1 MPGEGGRRDEVYC
14 PGEKKRVSTC
24 DQGKQRSVQQLGM
37 VQKNQLDLQ
46 GFLKTNMETVV
57 SGIRSTG
64 NLHLGNY
71 FGAIRN
77 FLKMQYENHCY
88 FFIADY
94 HALTTHP
101 KPDDLHGNIKQVLA
115 EYLACGIDPEVAT
128 VFIQSDV
135 PEVTELYLL
144 LNMNAYVGEL
154 ERTTSFKE
162 KIRNQPDNIN
172 AGLLTYPVLMA
183 ADIIIHKANK
193 VPVGKDQEQ
202 HLEMTRRFARRFNTM
217 YEVDYFPEPDAYNFG
232 KKLLKIPGLDG
243 TGKMG
248 KSEGNGIFLADTP
261 QEIRKK
267 VMRAVTDAGP
277 QKPGEKP
284 SEPVQNLFTIM
295 NVVSDHSTVK
305 YFTEKHASCE
315 IRYGDMKKQLA
326 EDIIRVTDP
335 IRERINEI
343 LADNKYLARVVSEGA
358 GKARASA
365 SETIREVREIIGY
378 KSF

>member
-1 MPGEGGRRDEVYC
+1 
-14 PGEKKRVSTC
+14 
-24 DQGKQRSVQQLGM
+24 
-37 VQKNQLDLQ
+37 
-46 GFLKTNMETVV
+46 METVV

-64 NLHLGNY
+64 YLHLGNY

-77 FLKMQYENHCY
+77 FLKMQKENNCF

-94 HALTTHP
+94 HSLTTHP
-101 KPDDLHGNIKQVLA
+101 RPDDIHGNIKQVLA

-135 PEVTELYLL
+135 PEVVELYLL

-162 KIRNQPDNIN
+162 KIRKQPDNIN

-217 YEVDYFPEPDAYNFG
+217 YGVNYFPEPDAYNFG
-232 KKLLKIPGLDG
+232 KKLIKIPGLDG

-248 KSEGNGIFLADTP
+248 KSEGNGIFLADSP

-267 VMRAVTDAGP
+267 VMKAVTDAGP
-277 QKPGEKP
+277 STPGEKP
-284 SEPVQNLFTIM
+284 SEPVKNLFTIM
-295 NVVSDHSTVK
+295 SVVSDQSTLK
-305 YFTEKHASCE
+305 YFTDKHASGE
-315 IRYGDMKKQLA
+315 IRYGEMKKQLA
-326 EDIIRVTDP
+326 EDIIKVTEP

-343 LADNKYLARVVSEGA
+343 LSDKKYLASVVSTGA
-358 GKARASA
+358 EKARSSA
-365 SETIREVREIIGY
+365 SQTIRDVREIIGY